1 MIRGVV
7 GAVRC
12 VRCVRGWASGASG
25 ASAVAAGVDTVVI
38 IIIVI
43 IITLA
48 TLGGRDSRPLLT
60 HSLTHS
66 LARSLL
72 VRLKQGLTA
81 YNHNLDTS
89 PEYYEKVTTTR
100 KYEDRLDT
108 IESVRQAGISVCA
121 GGIIGLGEG
130 HMDRYVATG

>member
-1 MIRGVV
+1 MVSSSDSWCRRVIRGVV

-48 TLGGRDSRPLLT
+48 TLGGRDSRPLFT
-60 HSLTHS
+60 HSLT
-66 LARSLL
+66 RSFAPCLI
-72 VRLKQGLTA
+72 KTGF
-81 YNHNLDTS
+81 
-89 PEYYEKVTTTR
+89 
-100 KYEDRLDT
+100 DRLQPQPGHV
-108 IESVRQAGISVCA
+108 SRVLR
-121 GGIIGLGEG
+121 EG
-130 HMDRYVATG
+130 NHD

>member
-12 VRCVRGWASGASG
+12 VRGWASAASGASG

-60 HSLTHS
+60 HSL
-66 LARSLL
+66 ARSFAPCSI
-72 VRLKQGLTA
+72 KQGLTA

-130 HMDRYVATG
+130 HMDRYVVSAW